1 MPRCQNPQ
9 VLVMPQNMLIFSR
22 RSRILRGVTSDG
34 LKSCH
39 CCSQGHRGVAARETM
54 LTRRSIAAPD
64 VWRLF
69 RGEMWRAATRL
80 CKRCCTTSPS
90 SRSRHSKIYSIVQ
103 LFDIAP
109 YWQSSSSS
117 WIVTRNSKPGMPSC
131 QAKPRTV
138 GSDAE
143 EDVDLTSTYAEK
155 MPLT

>member
-1 MPRCQNPQ
+1 MQHST
-9 VLVMPQNMLIFSR
+9 LIFWR

-39 CCSQGHRGVAARETM
+39 CCSQGHRGVAARERM
-54 LTRRSIAAPD
+54 PTRRSIAAPD
-64 VWRLF
+64 VWRF

-80 CKRCCTTSPS
+80 CKRRCTTSPS
-90 SRSRHSKIYSIVQ
+90 SRSRHSNIHSIVQ
-103 LFDIAP
+103 LFDIAS

-117 WIVTRNSKPGMPSC
+117 WIITRDSKPGMPSC
-131 QAKPRTV
+131 QAKSRTV